1 MDLHNDAF
9 SGSPSRNGK
18 EFLVA
23 CKKFPSSTILAL
35 GFRFASFYAK
45 PSDSLQFWMSK
56 VALNLLLI
64 ISSSL
69 SISVVLVSILP
80 AGIKENSVR

>member
-35 GFRFASFYAK
+35 GFRFTSFYAK
-45 PSDSLQFWMSK
+45 PGDSLQFWMPK
-56 VALNLLLI
+56 VALNLLI

-69 SISVVLVSILP
+69 SISVVLVSILL